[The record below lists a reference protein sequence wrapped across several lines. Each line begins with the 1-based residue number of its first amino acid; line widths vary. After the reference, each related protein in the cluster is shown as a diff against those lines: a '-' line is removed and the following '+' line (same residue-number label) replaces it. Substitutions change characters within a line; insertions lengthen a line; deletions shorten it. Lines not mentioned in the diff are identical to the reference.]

1 MLTYHFDKVFL
12 FLRNRIA
19 MKRKSI
25 NIIID
30 ALGFIAFIL
39 LTTTG
44 LLMHFIL
51 PPGSGH
57 FIGLWGMDRHE
68 WGRIHYWISISFLA
82 ILVLHLILHWRW
94 IVSVIKGQPTEES
107 GYRMLLGLVALI
119 ALLVLAFSPFFA
131 EVQPTGDEPPHKMQ
145 APRDSASVIERVV
158 APDSSAQEKKVT
170 GEEPKYKNKETR
182 QEENESIVGSMTLRD
197 LEAQT
202 GIPYQSVLKELGLST
217 DISPDER
224 LGRLSKQNGFDMT
237 RVREAVEELQKR

>member
-1 MLTYHFDKVFL
+1 
-12 FLRNRIA
+12 
-19 MKRKSI
+19 MKRRTV
-25 NIIID
+25 NVIID
-30 ALGFIAFIL
+30 ALGFIAFIF

-57 FIGLWGMDRHE
+57 FVGLWGMDRHE

-82 ILVLHLILHWRW
+82 ILALHLLLHWRW
-94 IVSVIKGQPTEES
+94 IASVIKRQPTDTS
-107 GYRMLLGLVALI
+107 GYRMLLGLVALM
-119 ALLVLAFSPFFA
+119 ALFVLAFSPFFA
-131 EVQPTGDEPPHKMQ
+131 DVQPTGEEPPHKMQ
-145 APRDSASVIERVV
+145 APRDTNSVIERVV
-158 APDSSAQEKKVT
+158 SPDSSTQEKKVT
-170 GEEPKYKNKETR
+170 GDEPKYKDEETR
-182 QEENESIVGSMTLRD
+182 QEENESIVGSMTLGD

-237 RVREAVEELQKR
+237 RVREAVEKLQKH